1 MGQVGSKLRPR
12 WAMMAPRW
20 PSWAQFGSFWGGP
33 GSIFGYFFCD
43 LWKNGRSVKPNNTTA
58 LLVVFWGLGPPLE
71 GPGGCLGSVLGAML
85 EDVGSKMVFFFGYL
99 GRCCGILVPRWR
111 TGAPRRGKIGELRRR
126 GLLLGGRD
134 PCPRTGGAPLHPPKN
149 GFSRMGLQT
158 PTPTGTGSGKLEDWR
173 TGRLEN
179 WKTGELV
186 TGPSAL
192 HCTRNCA

>member
-1 MGQVGSKLRPR
+1 MGGSWEHFWSPFSRSLEKWPKCKNDQHSITFGGFLGVGASSGGFWRL
-12 WAMMAPRW
+12 
-20 PSWAQFGSFWGGP
+20 SWEGFGS
-33 GSIFGYFFCD
+33 YV
-43 LWKNGRSVKPNNTTA
+43 GRCWLQDGV
-58 LLVVFWGLGPPLE
+58 
-71 GPGGCLGSVLGAML
+71 
-85 EDVGSKMVFFFGYL
+85 FFGYL

-126 GLLLGGRD
+126 GLLLGGRN
-134 PCPRTGGAPLHPPKN
+134 PCGGPPRTPLHPPKN